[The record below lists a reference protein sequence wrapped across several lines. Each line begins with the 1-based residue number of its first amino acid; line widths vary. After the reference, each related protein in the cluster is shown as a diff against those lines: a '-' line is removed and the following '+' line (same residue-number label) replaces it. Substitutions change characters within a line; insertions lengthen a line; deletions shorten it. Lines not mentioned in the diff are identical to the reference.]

1 MNSKESE
8 ILNLIVNSPTTKLE
22 FCLAQLTLVNF
33 NIKNGGSFFFFFF
46 LFYFSFSKKKR
57 KERKAQPISISPCTQ
72 PYLSRQKEWEG
83 AVWETQ
89 PVPSVYVLRNGALCK
104 SFSPASF
111 FPRRLYLINQATHV
125 LPCRYPQSERLEQ
138 GIHSSI
144 IDSNRNF
151 QFLTIVCILIRVG
164 SWRKMKTII
173 SKASLE

>member
-1 MNSKESE
+1 MNSKECE
-8 ILNLIVNSPTTKLE
+8 ILNLILNSPTTKLE
-22 FCLAQLTLVNF
+22 FCVAQLTLVHL
-33 NIKNGGSFFFFFF
+33 NIENGDSFFFFFF

-111 FPRRLYLINQATHV
+111 FPRRLYLTNQATHV
-125 LPCRYPQSERLEQ
+125 IPCRYLQSERLEQ

-151 QFLTIVCILIRVG
+151 QFLTIVCILIRAG

>member
-1 MNSKESE
+1 MNSKECE
-8 ILNLIVNSPTTKLE
+8 ILNLILNSPTTKLE
-22 FCLAQLTLVNF
+22 FCVAQLTLVHL
-33 NIKNGGSFFFFFF
+33 NIENGDSFFFFFF

-111 FPRRLYLINQATHV
+111 FLCRLYLTNQATHV
-125 LPCRYPQSERLEQ
+125 IPCRYLQSERLEQ

-151 QFLTIVCILIRVG
+151 
-164 SWRKMKTII
+164 
-173 SKASLE
+173 

>member
-89 PVPSVYVLRNGALCK
+89 PVLSVYVLRNGALCK

-111 FPRRLYLINQATHV
+111 FLPRLYLINQATHV
-125 LPCRYPQSERLEQ
+125 VPCRYLQSERLEQ

-151 QFLTIVCILIRVG
+151 QFLTIVCILIRAG

>member
-1 MNSKESE
+1 MNSKECE
-8 ILNLIVNSPTTKLE
+8 ILNLILNSPTTKLE
-22 FCLAQLTLVNF
+22 FCVAQLTLVHL
-33 NIKNGGSFFFFFF
+33 NIENGDSF
-46 LFYFSFSKKKR
+46 FSFSKKKR

-89 PVPSVYVLRNGALCK
+89 PVPSVYALRNGALCK

-111 FPRRLYLINQATHV
+111 FLRRLYLTNQDTHV
-125 LPCRYPQSERLEQ
+125 IPCRYLQSERLEQ

-151 QFLTIVCILIRVG
+151 
-164 SWRKMKTII
+164 
-173 SKASLE
+173 

>member
-1 MNSKESE
+1 MWDLK
-8 ILNLIVNSPTTKLE
+8 PYLE
-22 FCLAQLTLVNF
+22 FSYDEAGVLCSSTYPGPFKYWKRGQ
-33 NIKNGGSFFFFFF
+33 FFFFFF

-125 LPCRYPQSERLEQ
+125 LPCRYLQSERLEQ

-151 QFLTIVCILIRVG
+151 QFLTIVCILIRAG

>member
-1 MNSKESE
+1 MNSKECE
-8 ILNLIVNSPTTKLE
+8 ILNLILNSPTTKLE
-22 FCLAQLTLVNF
+22 FCVAQLTLVHL
-33 NIKNGGSFFFFFF
+33 NIENGDSFFFFFF

-89 PVPSVYVLRNGALCK
+89 PVPSFYALRNGALCK

-125 LPCRYPQSERLEQ
+125 IPCRYLQSERLEQ

-151 QFLTIVCILIRVG
+151 QFLTIVCILIRAG

>member
-1 MNSKESE
+1 MWDLK
-8 ILNLIVNSPTTKLE
+8 PYLE
-22 FCLAQLTLVNF
+22 FSHDEAGVLCSSTYPGPFKYWKRGQ
-33 NIKNGGSFFFFFF
+33 FF
-46 LFYFSFSKKKR
+46 FSFSFCFTFLFQK
-57 KERKAQPISISPCTQ
+57 RKAQPISISPCTQ

-125 LPCRYPQSERLEQ
+125 LPCRYLQSERLEQ

-151 QFLTIVCILIRVG
+151 QFLTIVCILIRTG